1 MKSAVVVPGA
11 ASMRPLDVV
20 AVVVATVPWLF
31 PFTGGPS
38 AAAWPWLVSATA
50 GCLLACLSRWSVSG
64 HTLSLW
70 GLCIAVPLWAWIS
83 HSAAQPDALYLL
95 AGLSLIG
102 ITAATAQDDQ
112 VRRPIT
118 TGVLIASVF
127 SAVLGLLQYFGA
139 SDGLYPWVNLAH
151 TGEAYANLRQT
162 NQFATLCAMGIA
174 IVLWGTPRLP
184 GAAGAVTVSL
194 LATGIAASVS
204 RTGFLEGVL
213 LCGLAA
219 VWKDDGRR
227 RRLRLC
233 LIVACAYAVATIALP
248 LLLQLSGESAGRT
261 LWARVSSGDNCS
273 SRRILWSNVLTLI
286 SDRPITGWGWGELDF
301 AHFMRLYPG
310 ARFCEIMDNAHN
322 LPLHLAVELG
332 LPAALLLCAITGLWA
347 WRQQPLRE
355 MAPERQLAWAMLG
368 ALLMHSLLEYPLWYG
383 PFQIA
388 FGSAI
393 ACLLKDGRGA
403 PGTLGLR
410 LPGLFVSGALL
421 LGVTYA
427 SWDYWRASQVY
438 LPPDK
443 RRAEWREDPL
453 LQARRSALFPAQ
465 AEFAELTLAD
475 VRSDNAARMAA
486 LATRMLHYSPEP
498 RVVER
503 LIESLTML
511 GRDGEAVAILARY
524 RAAYPVQYEAWRDLQ
539 GMRMPARPQD

>member
-1 MKSAVVVPGA
+1 MKVA
-11 ASMRPLDVV
+11 ALAPDVV
-20 AVVVATVPWLF
+20 AKRPTDVVAIVVATIPWLF

-38 AAAWPWLVSATA
+38 AAAWPWLVSALA
-50 GCLLACLSRWSVSG
+50 GCLLACLSQWTVSSR
-64 HTLSLW
+64 TLSLW
-70 GLCIAVPLWAWIS
+70 GLCLVVPAWAWLS
-83 HSAAQPDALYLL
+83 QVAVQPDAMYLL

-112 VRRPIT
+112 VRRSIT
-118 TGVLIASVF
+118 TGVLVASTI

-139 SDGLYPWVNLAH
+139 TDGLYPWVNLARI
-151 TGEAYANLRQT
+151 GEAYANLRQT

-174 IVLWGTPRLP
+174 IVLWGAPQLP
-184 GAAGAVTVSL
+184 GAASAITVSL
-194 LATGIAASVS
+194 LAAGIAASVS
-204 RTGFLEGVL
+204 RTGFLEGIF

-227 RRLRLC
+227 SRLRLC
-233 LIVACAYAVATIALP
+233 AIAACAYGVAAIALP

-261 LWARVSSGDNCS
+261 LWARVSSSDNCS
-273 SRRILWSNVLTLI
+273 SRRILWSNVLNLI
-286 SDRPITGWGWGELDF
+286 ADRPITGWGWGELDF

-332 LPAALLLCAITGLWA
+332 LPAALLLCAVAGLWA
-347 WRQQPLRE
+347 WRLRPLHE
-355 MAPERQLAWAMLG
+355 MAAERQLAWAVLG
-368 ALLMHSLLEYPLWYG
+368 VLLMHSLLEYPLWYG

-393 ACLLKDGRGA
+393 ACLLKDGSGEFR
-403 PGTLGLR
+403 TLRLR
-410 LPGLFVSGALL
+410 LPGLLLSGVLL
-421 LGVTYA
+421 LGLTYA

-438 LPPDK
+438 LSPDK
-443 RRAEWREDPL
+443 RRAEWRDDPL

-475 VRSDNAARMAA
+475 VRPDNAARMAA

-539 GMRMPARPQD
+539 GMRMSARPQD